1 MSGPRLWAV
10 LGDSLSEGVGDPM
23 PDRSL
28 RGWAALLAAALAVRH
43 GTVVHNLASRG
54 ATAGSVRAGQL
65 PVALSTAPDLA
76 SVVVGVND
84 IMLRR
89 FDIDRFSADL
99 DETVRALRAAGA
111 QVITARLHDPGQ
123 ALRVPGR
130 PGRALRDRV
139 AALNVAV
146 DVVSTRYGA
155 LCLDMSNRPELRE
168 TATWSLDRLHPGER
182 GHRLVAR
189 EVARLLREAG
199 LADVD
204 VPLEAPP
211 GQAGAGR
218 RGQLRWLA
226 TDGGPWLAGQYAA
239 RLRRRA
245 PAGRPPA
252 ERHPVPTDPL
262 SGDRRT
268 NAP

>member
-1 MSGPRLWAV
+1 MSGPRHWVV

-28 RGWAALLAAALAVRH
+28 RGWAALLAAALAAQY
-43 GTVVHNLASRG
+43 GTAVQNLATRG
-54 ATAGSVRAGQL
+54 ATAGSVRTRQL
-65 PVALSTAPDLA
+65 PSALAGRPDLA

-84 IMLRR
+84 VMLWRL
-89 FDIDRFSADL
+89 DVDRFAGDL
-99 DETVRALRAAGA
+99 DETVGTLRRAGA
-111 QVITARLHDPGQ
+111 QVVTARLHDPGR

-130 PGRALRDRV
+130 PGRALRDRA
-139 AALNVAV
+139 AALNAAV
-146 DVVSTRYGA
+146 DAVTTRHSA
-155 LCLDMSNRPELRE
+155 LCLDMSNRPELRDA
-168 TATWSLDRLHPGER
+168 ATWSLDRLHPGEH

-189 EVARLLREAG
+189 EVARLLREAD

-204 VPLEAPP
+204 VPLVAPV

-239 RLRRRA
+239 RLRTHPRRA
-245 PAGRPPA
+245 GR
-252 ERHPVPTDPL
+252 
-262 SGDRRT
+262 
-268 NAP
+268 